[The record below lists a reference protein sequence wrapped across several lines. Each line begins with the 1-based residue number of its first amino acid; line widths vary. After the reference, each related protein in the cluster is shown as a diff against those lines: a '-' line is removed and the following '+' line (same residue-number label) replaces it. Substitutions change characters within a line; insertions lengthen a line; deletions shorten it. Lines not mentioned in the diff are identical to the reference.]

1 MSVTYCVVV
10 PFDRI
15 EGGDLVPGEAKE
27 APTREAAK
35 RRAEAM
41 AAKHAGALAF
51 SRTGNPDIG
60 RFEDAEVIA
69 VYGAVDTGALQPER
83 TVVPFRPKRR

>member
-10 PFDRI
+10 PFDRV

-27 APTREAAK
+27 APNREAAK

-41 AAKHAGALAF
+41 ATKHAGALAF
-51 SRTGNPDIG
+51 SRSGNPDSG
-60 RFEDAEVIA
+60 DFGDAELIA
-69 VYGAVDTGALQPER
+69 VYGAVDTGALQG
-83 TVVPFRPKRR
+83 